1 MEPSCRAQVFRY
13 AAEQYSTLPEYPWA
27 RLPDHAVLR
36 RQNNRKWFAL
46 LMPVGCD
53 KLGLP
58 GDGMVDVLNVKC
70 DPLLTGALRREPGI
84 LPAYHMNKDKWISV
98 LLDGTVPQEEI
109 FRLIDLSYQLTGAA
123 ARRKK

>member
-1 MEPSCRAQVFRY
+1 MEPSCRVQVFRY
-13 AAEQYSTLPEYPWA
+13 AAEQYGTLPEYPWA

-46 LMPVGCD
+46 LMPVGRD

>member
-1 MEPSCRAQVFRY
+1 MEPSCRAEVFRY
-13 AAEQYSTLPEYPWA
+13 AAEQYGTLPEYPWA

-36 RQNNRKWFAL
+36 RQDNRKWFAL
-46 LMPVGCD
+46 LMPVGRD

-58 GDGMVDVLNVKC
+58 EDGTVDVLNVKC

-98 LLDGTVPQEEI
+98 LLDGAVPLEEI
-109 FRLIDLSYQLTGAA
+109 FRLIDLSYQLTGPAK
-123 ARRKK
+123 RKK